1 MGITDKLKSYVL
13 PRTEQQFKQDH
24 TAPKPKKGKPS
35 AQKKP
40 QKYPS
45 RLQEDLGKVGRAI
58 GGTLKAGQEA
68 MVKHQKWVKETN
80 DKGGLWAANGIKP
93 STPPQARPQSR
104 YMNPEV
110 AERSTPNPLS
120 PESNFDGVDWEG
132 VAVGGENRA
141 PAPQRSPQ
149 SRGRM
154 ISIDD
159 MMGSPGSGG
168 EPIDM
173 DDFMGVPKG
182 GSGRPARSMTSTTR
196 ELVGSGI
203 GHGRNVNV
211 GQLTD
216 DLLGS
221 GGSRKVNMHRMTTD
235 MLGSQGGAPRQ
246 DMGRMTDDLL
256 LGGSRPASPVK
267 KNSPSRQPP
276 RRKPSPRGNLKRSRT
291 R

>member
-1 MGITDKLKSYVL
+1 MGITDKLKSYIL

-24 TAPKPKKGKPS
+24 TVPKTKKGKH
-35 AQKKP
+35 QHRKP

-58 GGTLKAGQEA
+58 GGTLKAGQDA

-80 DKGGLWAANGIKP
+80 DKGGLWASKGIKP
-93 STPPQARPQSR
+93 STPPQSR

-110 AERSTPNPLS
+110 AERGSPNPLS

-132 VAVGGENRA
+132 VAVGGASRA

-149 SRGRM
+149 SPGRM

-159 MMGSPGSGG
+159 MMGSSGSGG
-168 EPIDM
+168 QPIDM

-182 GSGRPARSMTSTTR
+182 GSGRPARSMSSATR
-196 ELVGSGI
+196 DIVGSGN

-221 GGSRKVNMHRMTTD
+221 GGSRPVNMNRMTTD
-235 MLGSQGGAPRQ
+235 MLGSQGAPRKSM
-246 DMGRMTDDLL
+246 DMGSMTDDLL
-256 LGGSRPASPVK
+256 LGGSRPRLSVPVK
-267 KNSPSRQPP
+267 KNSPP
-276 RRKPSPRGNLKRSRT
+276 RSNPKRKPSPRKSLKRSRT